1 MYELYGDL
9 PQVLYTS
16 YIDLKHSRHVS
27 IKGGTN
33 EDDIVRGVAAMSPFT
48 ADDTREG
55 LQSKLRQLH
64 GETQGEAE
72 RLTWKQ
78 KTR

>member
-1 MYELYGDL
+1 
-9 PQVLYTS
+9 
-16 YIDLKHSRHVS
+16 
-27 IKGGTN
+27 
-33 EDDIVRGVAAMSPFT
+33 MSPIT
-48 ADDTREG
+48 ADDKREG

-64 GETQGEAE
+64 GETQGKAE

>member
-1 MYELYGDL
+1 
-9 PQVLYTS
+9 
-16 YIDLKHSRHVS
+16 
-27 IKGGTN
+27 
-33 EDDIVRGVAAMSPFT
+33 MSPFT
-48 ADDTREG
+48 ADDTSEG

-64 GETQGEAE
+64 GETQGKAE